1 MANEAKRSGITR
13 AAQGKCFLP
22 RAEGRGTRW
31 RGGAALGSKFF
42 QILIF
47 VMRVGEK
54 ISVSHVGFAMS
65 TVVYS
70 KNETLG
76 GEICEAKNE
85 KRTLEK

>member
-1 MANEAKRSGITR
+1 
-13 AAQGKCFLP
+13 
-22 RAEGRGTRW
+22 
-31 RGGAALGSKFF
+31 
-42 QILIF
+42 
-47 VMRVGEK
+47 MRVGEK